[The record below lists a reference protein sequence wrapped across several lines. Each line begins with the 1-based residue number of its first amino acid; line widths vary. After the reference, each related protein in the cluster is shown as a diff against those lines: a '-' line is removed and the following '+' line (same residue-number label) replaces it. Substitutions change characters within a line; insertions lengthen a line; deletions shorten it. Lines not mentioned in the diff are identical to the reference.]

1 MMTGGGTQV
10 LLDIVGGAALLLWGL
25 RMVRTGVMRVWGASL
40 RRSLGESLGNR
51 FLAFLAGLGVTTV
64 LQSSTATAMLA
75 GSFASRGLIATA
87 PALAVMLGAD
97 VGSAVV
103 AQILAFD
110 IHWLAPVLLLA
121 GVVGFSA
128 GQGARRDMA
137 RVAVGLGLMLLALGI
152 IVGSSQ
158 PLRNSPTIAF
168 LLGALDGET
177 LLAVLVAALLAWMAH
192 STLAT
197 VLLIASLA
205 AAGALGPAL
214 ALKLVL
220 GANLG
225 GAIAPVVAS
234 LGGPVPGRR
243 VPLGNLV
250 FKLAGVVAALPFVG
264 LLAPLVADLGA
275 GAGRQAAHFH
285 LGFNLALA
293 AVFIWLIDPVG
304 RLVARLLPEP
314 PAEETANQPRHLDP
328 AAIDT
333 PTIAIACAARETLR
347 MADAAEIMLKRTLD
361 VLRTDNRKLVA
372 EIERMDDVI
381 DRLHEAI
388 KLYLTEITRGGPLSE
403 AESRRWSEIMAF
415 AINLEHV
422 GDIIDKN
429 LMELAGKRIRNNYHF
444 SDEGLREITDMHGH
458 VLESLQIAMSV
469 FMSGDIAMARRLLER
484 KPAFRDLER
493 KMADSH
499 LARLRDRRPE
509 TIETSALHLD
519 ILRDLKRIN
528 SHLTSVAYPIL
539 DAAGELVDSRLKRA
553 EA

>member
-1 MMTGGGTQV
+1 
-10 LLDIVGGAALLLWGL
+10 
-25 RMVRTGVMRVWGASL
+25 
-40 RRSLGESLGNR
+40 
-51 FLAFLAGLGVTTV
+51 
-64 LQSSTATAMLA
+64 
-75 GSFASRGLIATA
+75 
-87 PALAVMLGAD
+87 MLGAD

-110 IHWLAPVLLLA
+110 IHWLAPVLLLG
-121 GVVGFSA
+121 GVIGFSA
-128 GQGARRDMA
+128 GQGTRRDMA

-158 PLRNSPTIAF
+158 PLRASPTVAF

-177 LLAVLVAALLAWMAH
+177 FLAVLVAALLAWLAH

-220 GANLG
+220 GANVG
-225 GAIAPVVAS
+225 GAIAPVIAS
-234 LGGPVPGRR
+234 LGGPAPGRR
-243 VPLGNLV
+243 VPLGNLI
-250 FKLAGVVAALPFVG
+250 FKTAGVAVALPLVG
-264 LLAPLVADLGA
+264 LVAPLLTDLG
-275 GAGRQAAHFH
+275 GPGRQAAYFH
-285 LGFNLALA
+285 LGFNLAIA
-293 AVFIWLIDPVG
+293 TIFIWLIDPVG
-304 RLVARLLPEP
+304 KLVARLLPEP
-314 PAEETANQPRHLDP
+314 PADETQTQPRHLDP

-347 MADAAEIMLKRTLD
+347 MADTVETMLKRTLD
-361 VLRTDNRKLVA
+361 VLRTDNRRLVGD
-372 EIERMDDVI
+372 IERMDDVI

-388 KLYLTEITRGGPLSE
+388 KLYLTEITRGGALSD

-415 AINLEHV
+415 TINLEHV

-429 LMELAGKRIRNNYHF
+429 LMEMAAKRIKNNYHF
-444 SDEGLREITDMHGH
+444 SDEGLREIADMHGH
-458 VLESLQIAMSV
+458 VLENLQIAMSV

-484 KPAFRDLER
+484 KALFRDLER
-493 KMADSH
+493 KMAESH

-539 DAAGELVDSRLKRA
+539 DLAGELADSRLKRA
-553 EA
+553 EV